1 MMYTTWMRYDLGDEG
16 REGLGCFGEG
26 GRARERESEREGE
39 GVRER
44 GKLRHTER
52 EGEGEKVFF
61 AKMDTMYTQ
70 HQVRARG
77 AACSSSSLCSSV
89 GGKEGVGTNMCMEDI

>member
-26 GRARERESEREGE
+26 GRAREGE
-39 GVRER
+39 GVREMET
-44 GKLRHTER
+44 HTER

-61 AKMDTMYTQ
+61 SKMDTMYTQ

>member
-1 MMYTTWMRYDLGDEG
+1 MRYDLGDEG

-26 GRARERESEREGE
+26 GRE

-44 GKLRHTER
+44 GKLRPTQREG

-61 AKMDTMYTQ
+61 SKMDTMYTQ

-77 AACSSSSLCSSV
+77 AACSSSSTCSSV

>member
-26 GRARERESEREGE
+26 GRE

-52 EGEGEKVFF
+52 GRGRGRESLFF
-61 AKMDTMYTQ
+61 QDGHNVYT
-70 HQVRARG
+70 APG
-77 AACSSSSLCSSV
+77 
-89 GGKEGVGTNMCMEDI
+89 